1 MSEASAEGELKK
13 RFEDAGTFCVFEG
26 TTHSVRI
33 EEQLA
38 FSDWI
43 NTNLA
48 EDKDLRYLVL

>member
-1 MSEASAEGELKK
+1 MSEASAEGEWKNC
-13 RFEDAGTFCVFEG
+13 FEDEGTYCVFEG

-48 EDKDLRYLVL
+48 EDNDLRYI